1 MVYLGVVK
9 VLLKVF
15 LTPAKAVVARRTIF
29 IVIDEEA

>member
-15 LTPAKAVVARRTIF
+15 LTPAKAVVARGAIF
-29 IVIDEEA
+29 IVINEEA

>member
-1 MVYLGVVK
+1 MFYLSVVK

-29 IVIDEEA
+29 IVINEKA